1 MKMDELTA
9 YMETSQLIQ
18 KKANESIGIRTSQYK
33 YFRDY
38 EDQTKRVHLYDL
50 KNDPFED
57 ENIAEKNL
65 NIVNQ
70 MEEIITKIQ
79 KSSKISSNKNP
90 DNSLEIENE
99 LRKLGYL

>member
-1 MKMDELTA
+1 MTNNLN
-9 YMETSQLIQ
+9 LIFITVDGAR
-18 KKANESIGIRTSQYK
+18 KDHIIKGEN
-33 YFRDY
+33 Y
-38 EDQTKRVHLYDL
+38 EEQTKRVHLYDL

-57 ENIAEKNL
+57 KNIAEKNL

-79 KSSKISSNKNP
+79 KSSNKNP

>member
-1 MKMDELTA
+1 LN
-9 YMETSQLIQ
+9 LIFITVDGAR
-18 KKANESIGIRTSQYK
+18 KDHIIKGEN
-33 YFRDY
+33 Y
-38 EDQTKRVHLYDL
+38 EEQTKRVHLYDL